1 MKRANEM
8 RKEYDIR
15 GGERG
20 KFFGKVKGYRVIKE
34 APKGGELR
42 EARRLLKRVRPHLKE
57 TRQAEQL
64 RKQIEEFLGETVS

>member
-1 MKRANEM
+1 MKRVNDM
-8 RKEYDIR
+8 RKEYDFR

-34 APKGGELR
+34 APKGGELS

-57 TRQAEQL
+57 TPRAEQL
-64 RKQIEEFLGETVS
+64 RKQIEDFLEAETR

>member
-1 MKRANEM
+1 MKRVNDM
-8 RKEYDIR
+8 RKEYDFR
-15 GGERG
+15 DGERG

-34 APKGGELR
+34 APEGGELS

>member
-1 MKRANEM
+1 MKRVNDM
-8 RKEYDIR
+8 RKEYDFR

-34 APKGGELR
+34 TPKDGELS

-57 TRQAEQL
+57 TKQAEQL
-64 RKQIEEFLGETVS
+64 RKQIEEFLGESVS

>member
-1 MKRANEM
+1 M
-8 RKEYDIR
+8 RKEYDFR

-20 KFFGKVKGYRVIKE
+20 KFFGKVKGTRVIKE
-34 APKGGELR
+34 TPKGGELS

-64 RKQIEEFLGETVS
+64 RKQIEEFLGEGIS